1 MAVALLFQLTSYFIL
16 LIIPGPKERLMN
28 LMNRSENKFCAD
40 CGTPDP
46 KWAST
51 SLGVFICIK
60 CSGVHRSL
68 GVHIT
73 KVLSLKLDDWTD
85 EEVDTLLN
93 FGGNTTLNKKYEA
106 CLPPNIKKPDPNSS
120 IEERSDFI
128 RRKYELLQ
136 FTGGD
141 NKSQPCQASNSS
153 PVQSDSPSFS
163 DSPMDKKQHEKHK
176 HRIGNALRHNWGK
189 KDHENKTPKKTN
201 SSLAGMV
208 EFVGLIKVNVVKG
221 TNLVV
226 RDVVSSDPYVVLSLG
241 DQSVKTR
248 VIKKSLNPVW
258 NESLMLS
265 IPENIP
271 PLKVCVYDKDK
282 FSNDDFMGEAEI
294 DIEPLVIATKEYEE
308 SKSYEHMQQHGG
320 CGSTTENTS
329 ICEDDANANHKGEMK
344 QHFSIRLQ
352 NVESGVLEIEIECVP
367 LTQ

>member
-1 MAVALLFQLTSYFIL
+1 
-16 LIIPGPKERLMN
+16 
-28 LMNRSENKFCAD
+28 
-40 CGTPDP
+40 
-46 KWAST
+46 
-51 SLGVFICIK
+51 
-60 CSGVHRSL
+60 
-68 GVHIT
+68 
-73 KVLSLKLDDWTD
+73 
-85 EEVDTLLN
+85 
-93 FGGNTTLNKKYEA
+93 
-106 CLPPNIKKPDPNSS
+106 
-120 IEERSDFI
+120 
-128 RRKYELLQ
+128 
-136 FTGGD
+136 
-141 NKSQPCQASNSS
+141 
-153 PVQSDSPSFS
+153 
-163 DSPMDKKQHEKHK
+163 MDKKQHEKHK

-189 KDHENKTPKKTN
+189 KDHENKAPKKTN

-308 SKSYEHMQQHGG
+308 SKSYEHMQQQHGG
-320 CGSTTENTS
+320 CGSITENTS